1 MQINGIDISRWH
13 ARQWAVTIGNH
24 AITNS
29 SEWDRG
35 SPDPFLIGSTIGFK
49 TIKVTLLIKDSSREI
64 MTLDRSNIVAALL
77 EPADITL
84 DGFSHKFRVVLSK
97 DASFEETVNYRQ
109 DLWHKLTL
117 ELQGYEYGSEISV
130 TGSSSLTVNNP
141 GNIVAP
147 ATLEITPVIGSA
159 SITVSGLCRDPDSKN
174 DYPVTIRNL
183 VTGKKVVIDGE
194 NGLVTQD
201 GALKAGDTDFWEAP
215 ILFPGVNKITCNNSN
230 MKMVVKFKPRFM

>member
-49 TIKVTLLIKDSSREI
+49 TINVTLLIKDSSREI
-64 MTLDRSNIVAALL
+64 MTMDRSNIVAALL

-97 DASFEETVNYRQ
+97 DASVEETISYRQ

-117 ELQGYEYGSEISV
+117 ELQGYEYGSQISKTGLNKLEIV
-130 TGSSSLTVNNP
+130 NP
-141 GNIVAP
+141 GNLKTP
-147 ATLEITPVIGSA
+147 AVLELLP
-159 SITVSGLCRDPDSKN
+159 SISTI
-174 DYPVTIRNL
+174 PVTIRGIC
-183 VTGKKVVIDGE
+183 VDSATGEDEPITVKGLSTNKKVIIDGE
-194 NGLVTQD
+194 TGLITQEGVQKSGD
-201 GALKAGDTDFWEAP
+201 VELWELPALV
-215 ILFPGVNKITCNNSN
+215 PGLNIITCDNANIT
-230 MKMVVKFKPRFM
+230 MTVKFKPRYM